1 MYEKYCYMQL
11 YLRSKWKLF
20 GFESEE
26 CAIEIINSFQ
36 NFKSFNNTAQ
46 RKIIINCMQCF
57 QFV

>member
-36 NFKSFNNTAQ
+36 ILNLSTTLHKGKSL
-46 RKIIINCMQCF
+46 
-57 QFV
+57 